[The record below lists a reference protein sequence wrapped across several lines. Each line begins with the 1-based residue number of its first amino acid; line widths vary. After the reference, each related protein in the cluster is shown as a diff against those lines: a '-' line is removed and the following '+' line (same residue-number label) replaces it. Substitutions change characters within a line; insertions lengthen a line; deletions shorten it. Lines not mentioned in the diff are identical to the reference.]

1 MRLHRNLVFTVL
13 DSLHLIF
20 NEGQY
25 ADKVIE
31 KALKKD
37 KRWGARDRA
46 FIASTTYEIIRYKR
60 LYAEIAEV
68 NGHFSVQNIKR
79 MFAVWTTLKGIQIP
93 ADWPEFEPT
102 PTRKIK
108 GRFDALIKT
117 RAIRESIP
125 DWLDTL
131 GEQSLGDQ
139 LWEAEIK
146 ALNEEADVVLRINT
160 LKTTIDLA
168 EKRLQEEGIDTV
180 RIPDLPEALRLV
192 ERQNVFLTQS
202 FKDGWFE
209 IQDGSS
215 QKVAPLLDIRP
226 GQRVIDA
233 CAGAGGKTLHL
244 SSLLENKG
252 QLIAMDIHQY
262 KLNNLKLRARRA
274 GAHNIETRLIDS
286 NKVIKK
292 LYGSADRVL
301 IDAPCTGLGVL
312 RRNPDAK
319 WKIDSDFLDRVVA
332 TQQEI
337 LQSYSKL
344 VKVGGKI
351 IYATC
356 SILPQEN
363 DQQIEKFMTSEAGK
377 NFSLIESHNLYASK
391 DHFDGFFIALLERKT

>member
-1 MRLHRNLVFTVL
+1 MRLHRNLVFSVL
-13 DSLHLIF
+13 DALHLIF

-31 KALKKD
+31 RTLKKD

-46 FIASTTYEIIRYKR
+46 FIASTTYEIVRYKR

-68 NGHFSVQNIKR
+68 NGHFSTQNIKR
-79 MFAVWTTLKGIQIP
+79 MFAVWTTLKGLQIP
-93 ADWPEFEPT
+93 TDWHEFDPI

-131 GEQSLGDQ
+131 GEQSLGSK
-139 LWEAEIK
+139 LWESEIK
-146 ALNEEADVVLRINT
+146 ALNKEADVILRINT
-160 LKTTIDLA
+160 LKTTIEQA
-168 EKRLQEEGIDTV
+168 EKRLKEEGVETE
-180 RIPDLPEALRLV
+180 RIHNLPEALRLD

-244 SSLLENKG
+244 SALLENKG
-252 QLIAMDIHQY
+252 QLIAMDIHRH
-262 KLNNLKLRARRA
+262 KLKNLKLRARRA

-292 LYGSADRVL
+292 LHGSADRLL

-319 WKIDSDFLDRVVA
+319 WKIDSDFLDRIVN

-337 LQSYSKL
+337 LQSYSRL
-344 VKVGGKI
+344 VKVGGKV

-363 DQQIEKFMTSEAGK
+363 DQQIKKFISSEAGK
-377 NFSLIESHNLYASK
+377 NFEILESHNLYASK

>member
-1 MRLHRNLVFTVL
+1 M
-13 DSLHLIF
+13 
-20 NEGQY
+20 
-25 ADKVIE
+25 
-31 KALKKD
+31 
-37 KRWGARDRA
+37 
-46 FIASTTYEIIRYKR
+46 
-60 LYAEIAEV
+60 
-68 NGHFSVQNIKR
+68 
-79 MFAVWTTLKGIQIP
+79 
-93 ADWPEFEPT
+93 
-102 PTRKIK
+102 
-108 GRFDALIKT
+108 
-117 RAIRESIP
+117 RESIP

-131 GEQSLGDQ
+131 GEQSLGNQ

-244 SSLLENKG
+244 SSLLQNKG

-292 LYGSADRVL
+292 FYGSADRVL

>member
-1 MRLHRNLVFTVL
+1 MRLHRNLVFSVL
-13 DSLHLIF
+13 DALHLIF

-31 KALKKD
+31 RTLKKD

-68 NGHFSVQNIKR
+68 NGHFSTQNIKR
-79 MFAVWTTLKGIQIP
+79 MFAVWTTLKGLKIP
-93 ADWPEFEPT
+93 ADWHEFESI

-108 GRFDALIKT
+108 GRFDAVIKT

-131 GEQSLGDQ
+131 GEQSLGSK
-139 LWEAEIK
+139 LWESEIK
-146 ALNEEADVVLRINT
+146 ALNKEADVILRINT
-160 LKTTIDLA
+160 LKTTIEQA
-168 EKRLQEEGIDTV
+168 EKRLKEEGVETE
-180 RIPDLPEALRLV
+180 RIPNLPEALRLD

-244 SSLLENKG
+244 SALLENKG
-252 QLIAMDIHQY
+252 QLIAMDIHRH
-262 KLNNLKLRARRA
+262 KLKNLKLRARRA

-292 LYGSADRVL
+292 LHGSADRLL

-319 WKIDSDFLDRVVA
+319 WKIDSDFLDRIVN

-337 LQSYSKL
+337 LQSYSRL
-344 VKVGGKI
+344 VKVGGKV

-363 DQQIEKFMTSEAGK
+363 DQQIKKFISSEAGK
-377 NFSLIESHNLYASK
+377 NFEILESHNLYASR

>member
-1 MRLHRNLVFTVL
+1 M
-13 DSLHLIF
+13 
-20 NEGQY
+20 
-25 ADKVIE
+25 
-31 KALKKD
+31 
-37 KRWGARDRA
+37 
-46 FIASTTYEIIRYKR
+46 
-60 LYAEIAEV
+60 
-68 NGHFSVQNIKR
+68 
-79 MFAVWTTLKGIQIP
+79 
-93 ADWPEFEPT
+93 
-102 PTRKIK
+102 
-108 GRFDALIKT
+108 
-117 RAIRESIP
+117 
-125 DWLDTL
+125 
-131 GEQSLGDQ
+131 
-139 LWEAEIK
+139 WEAEIK

-215 QKVAPLLDIRP
+215 QKVAPLLDVRP

-262 KLNNLKLRARRA
+262 KLKNLKLRARRA

-337 LQSYSKL
+337 LHSYSKL

-391 DHFDGFFIALLERKT
+391 DHFDGFFIALFERKT

>member
-1 MRLHRNLVFTVL
+1 MRLHRNLVFSVL
-13 DSLHLIF
+13 DALHLIF

-31 KALKKD
+31 RTLKKD

-46 FIASTTYEIIRYKR
+46 FIASTTYEIVRYKR

-68 NGHFSVQNIKR
+68 NGHFSTQNIKR
-79 MFAVWTTLKGIQIP
+79 MFAVWTTLKGLQIP
-93 ADWPEFEPT
+93 TDWHEFDPI

-131 GEQSLGDQ
+131 GEQSLGSK
-139 LWEAEIK
+139 LWESEIK
-146 ALNEEADVVLRINT
+146 ALNKEADVILRINT
-160 LKTTIDLA
+160 LKTTIEQA
-168 EKRLQEEGIDTV
+168 EKRLKEEGVETE
-180 RIPDLPEALRLV
+180 RIHNLPEALRLD

-244 SSLLENKG
+244 SALLENKG
-252 QLIAMDIHQY
+252 QLIAMDIHRH
-262 KLNNLKLRARRA
+262 KLKNLKLRARRA

-292 LYGSADRVL
+292 LHGSADRLL

-319 WKIDSDFLDRVVA
+319 WKITADFLDRIVN

-337 LQSYSKL
+337 LQSYSRL
-344 VKVGGKI
+344 VKVGGKV

-363 DQQIEKFMTSEAGK
+363 DQQIKKFISSEAGK
-377 NFSLIESHNLYASK
+377 NFEILESHNLYASK